1 MKNQQGFTL
10 IELMIVVAII
20 AILAAIALPAYRD
33 YTAKADITNAI
44 GGLAGEK
51 IKVGENFGA
60 GVSLCLGVATSDVT
74 CTDGGTTIALV
85 GSSSSARSNVTI
97 GSTLPTTSTQRIEWA
112 CTVNDSIGD
121 RYNGQDCNALN

>member
-20 AILAAIALPAYRD
+20 SILGSIAMPAYGV
-33 YTAKADITNAI
+33 YTAKADLTNAI

-60 GVSLCLGVATSDVT
+60 GVSLCNGVATTDVT
-74 CTDGGTTIALV
+74 CTDGGTTIALT
-85 GSSSSARSNVTI
+85 GSSSSGRSNVTI

-112 CTVNDSIGD
+112 CTVNASIGS